1 MGMTRMKKRIINIQT
16 KKLKE
21 LVEEKG
27 LKYIQENFQYSI
39 LETFTDDVSDEYI
52 IARESFWK
60 EVLLTRIFGYNAN

>member
-1 MGMTRMKKRIINIQT
+1 MTKMKKANNKYSN
-16 KKLKE
+16 KKLKD

-27 LKYIQENFQYSI
+27 LRYIQENFQYSI
-39 LETFTDDVSDEYI
+39 FETFTDDASDEYI

>member
-1 MGMTRMKKRIINIQT
+1 MTRMKKRIINIQT

-39 LETFTDDVSDEYI
+39 LETFTDDASDEYI

-60 EVLLTRIFGYNAN
+60 EVLLTRIFGYNANWR